1 MNVADQGVHEP
12 GRRRHRAIPRTLI
25 FLTRARNGAAAG
37 GPGEVLLLRGAP
49 TKRLWA
55 NKYNGVGGH
64 VEADEDILAAAE
76 RELAEETGLA
86 ASGLTLRGVVHI
98 DTGAGGGGTGVLVFV
113 FAGRVAA
120 DAAVQEAAG
129 AEGAAEWVP
138 LDRLFDYPLVDDLPE
153 LLARS
158 LAGGPIFFGHY
169 SPLPD
174 GSMAYRFRR

>member
-1 MNVADQGVHEP
+1 MNVADQGVAEP
-12 GRRRHRAIPRTLI
+12 GRSRHRAIPRTLI
-25 FLTRARNGAAAG
+25 FVTRMPDGAAAS

-64 VEADEDILAAAE
+64 VEADEDILAAAQ

-86 ASGLTLRGVVHI
+86 HTELALRGVVHI
-98 DTGAGGGGTGVLVFV
+98 DTRPGGEGTGVLVFV
-113 FAGRVAA
+113 FAGRLGAGAA
-120 DAAVQEAAG
+120 AHTAAG

-138 LDRLFDYPLVDDLPE
+138 LDRLADYPLVDDLPE

-158 LAGGPIFFGHY
+158 LGGGPLFFGHY

-174 GSMAYRFRR
+174 GSMAYRFRT